1 MLIIRKEAE
10 EDIKSAYEWY
20 EERQINLGI
29 AFVEEIESKLQEIEE
44 QPDLYMDIMG
54 KVRRALCKKFPYS
67 IYFMQKNID
76 IVVIAVLHQRRNPA
90 VWQARKKT
98 NIKGIRLD

>member
-20 EERQINLGI
+20 EEQRINLGI
-29 AFVEEIESKLQEIEE
+29 AFVDEIESKLQEIEE
-44 QPDLYMDIMG
+44 HPDSYMEIMG
-54 KVRRALCKKFPYS
+54 NVRRALCHKFPYS
-67 IYFMQKNID
+67 IYFIHKNKD

-90 VWQARKKT
+90 VWQARKKAEQA
-98 NIKGIRLD
+98 R